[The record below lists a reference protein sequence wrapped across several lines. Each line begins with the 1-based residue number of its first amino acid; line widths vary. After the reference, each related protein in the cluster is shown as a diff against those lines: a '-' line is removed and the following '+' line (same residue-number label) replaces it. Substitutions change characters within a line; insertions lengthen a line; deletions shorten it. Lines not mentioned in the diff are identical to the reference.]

1 MWNSNPTTTTTVP
14 IHSTSSS
21 TNTAVN
27 QPKHDIFV
35 GNLAFTTTEE
45 QIHQAFS
52 EIGHV
57 IKVRMVSDIE
67 TGKPRGFAF
76 VEFEDPQAALA
87 AIRNMNDYEL
97 NGRKL
102 RVNFSNSSHLET
114 LAGQLGMDLSAAGG
128 GGSSGGNK
136 DGTGNTTVGGGGGE
150 GTGMASTGGVS
161 MGTTA
166 ASASAAASNELGT
179 QAIANALKNMTKG
192 EMYDIIAQLKLLADQ
207 NPEEARRI
215 ISSHPQLPEA
225 ILYLMSQLDMIK
237 APLQST
243 PHGGI
248 GGFLPPPPPPG
259 SLLAASS
266 GAGGGGVG
274 GMAMGTTTTG
284 MAPPPPPVGMPGRMV
299 APPPPPPT
307 HHVGVGAGRVDPR
320 MAAAPASGTGGRQ
333 DPRMAMMGAGG
344 GGGTAAA
351 AVRQDPRAAAAAAAA
366 AQPTAA
372 QSQQQ
377 KVMPLPMMGVAGLD
391 PSLVQQV
398 MGLTQ
403 AQIQQ
408 LPLEKQSSILAL
420 RQQIANAMSA
430 MGGGGG
436 GGGASGGAM

>member
-1 MWNSNPTTTTTVP
+1 
-14 IHSTSSS
+14 
-21 TNTAVN
+21 
-27 QPKHDIFV
+27 
-35 GNLAFTTTEE
+35 
-45 QIHQAFS
+45 
-52 EIGHV
+52 
-57 IKVRMVSDIE
+57 MVSDIE

-114 LAGQLGMDLSAAGG
+114 LAGQLGMDLSSV
-128 GGSSGGNK
+128 GS
-136 DGTGNTTVGGGGGE
+136 GGGGGVLNAKNKDVKGGASASSGGE
-150 GTGMASTGGVS
+150 GTAS
-161 MGTTA
+161 MGTATA
-166 ASASAAASNELGT
+166 MGASTSVAAAAAGLSASNELGT

-192 EMYDIIAQLKLLADQ
+192 EMYDIISQFKLIADQ

-243 PHGGI
+243 AH
-248 GGFLPPPPPPG
+248 
-259 SLLAASS
+259 
-266 GAGGGGVG
+266 GAGGGGMAMVPPIGSVG
-274 GMAMGTTTTG
+274 GSMLPPTGSTMAMGTTTG
-284 MAPPPPPVGMPGRMV
+284 MAPPPPPVGIPGRMV
-299 APPPPPPT
+299 APPPPPT
-307 HHVGVGAGRVDPR
+307 HVGVLGVPPPTPTTGVVGGLDSSSAAAGRVDPR
-320 MAAAPASGTGGRQ
+320 MAAVGGRQ
-333 DPRMAMMGAGG
+333 DPRMAMSGGGGAGG
-344 GGGTAAA
+344 GM
-351 AVRQDPRAAAAAAAA
+351 RQDPRAAAAAAATGMA
-366 AQPTAA
+366 GAVTMGTMSYGQPGAVA

-377 KVMPLPMMGVAGLD
+377 KVMPPMMGVAGLD

-430 MGGGGG
+430 MGGGVAGGGG
-436 GGGASGGAM
+436 GGGAI